1 MQSISIWCYIWLT
14 QQSYVSSWIFST
26 ILKAESRQCR
36 SGWVQSFTSI
46 SFQMSSF
53 PSLLEYALYL
63 VWKQIDRLVHC
74 HSIRFRLQLVLHLV
88 NLMTTLLDYMHRF
101 HSSHQKMTWSIKQ
114 LSLENLVKREEA
126 NELSEVSVFGLNED
140 IRVSKDGT
148 KGIVWIQ
155 VGFKEMYKM

>member
-1 MQSISIWCYIWLT
+1 
-14 QQSYVSSWIFST
+14 
-26 ILKAESRQCR
+26 
-36 SGWVQSFTSI
+36 
-46 SFQMSSF
+46 
-53 PSLLEYALYL
+53 
-63 VWKQIDRLVHC
+63 
-74 HSIRFRLQLVLHLV
+74 
-88 NLMTTLLDYMHRF
+88 
-101 HSSHQKMTWSIKQ
+101 MTWSIKQ